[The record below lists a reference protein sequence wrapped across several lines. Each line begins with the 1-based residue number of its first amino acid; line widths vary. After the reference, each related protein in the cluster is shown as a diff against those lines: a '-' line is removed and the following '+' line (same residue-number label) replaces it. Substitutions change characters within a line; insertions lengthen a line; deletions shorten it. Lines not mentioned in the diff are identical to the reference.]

1 MSIEKNAGGELSGQ
15 MLSQK
20 EGLSKHSSSLETG
33 PSAKSLDEIIAD
45 AEQYLREL
53 KYKPNLTAKELEE
66 AEDHLRELQQKKKFL
81 SI

>member
-1 MSIEKNAGGELSGQ
+1 MSIEKNAGGELSGH

-20 EGLSKHSSSLETG
+20 GRLPEQSSSLEIA

-45 AEQYLREL
+45 AEQHLREL

-66 AEDHLRELQQKKKFL
+66 AEDYLREMQQKKKSL
-81 SI
+81 SN